1 MKGVF
6 IMDKSRR
13 RSALLKLSAFLL
25 ALAPIAAGNTRCIFM
40 IIGEPEFPAKLLS
53 KKDTL

>member
-1 MKGVF
+1 
-6 IMDKSRR
+6 MDKSRR